1 MKSNKVKKPFDIPS
15 FSESVKKD
23 FEAGL
28 ITLKEAAIEFYKN
41 NNTFYVDI
49 EYTKKSSVLGKNKT
63 LKMNSINIQVENNP
77 YQ

>member
-1 MKSNKVKKPFDIPS
+1 SFLPKPSKGRSFKMKSNKVKKPFDIPS

-49 EYTKKSSVLGKNKT
+49 EYTKKKLG
-63 LKMNSINIQVENNP
+63 IR
-77 YQ
+77 